1 MGNNI
6 SEKYLLSPYMAFFAA
21 HCMQLGVGFLTFQS
35 ALTKIAGQDA
45 WIVVILNG
53 LIFHFVIWMMYR
65 ILNSEKKD
73 IISIN
78 QVFFGR
84 WIGNLLNLVL
94 IGYLL
99 LFGGTVLGTFIEI
112 VQVWMFPDLER
123 WILNL
128 VLLSLACY
136 AVYGGLRIVIGVCFF
151 SLFQYLLLFIY
162 VFLAPYFHFSNFLPI
177 MDHKVV
183 EIAKGLGETTFIF
196 LGVEVILICYPFFKQ
211 PQKSERWVHLANLT
225 VTLFYLSEILTS
237 LAFFSKDQLIK
248 LIWPTLSQFQFV
260 QLPYVERFEF
270 VGVASQLM
278 RVLPVLC
285 LSLWSVSRITKIIT
299 NIRLTTTVPIYVVL
313 LFIFVTLL
321 SHPKITDYAHL
332 LLSYSGMT
340 IVYAYIPIM
349 FLLVM
354 IKKVKPG

>member
-35 ALTKIAGQDA
+35 AITKIAGQDA

-53 LIFHFVIWMMYR
+53 LIFHVVIWMMYR

-84 WIGNLLNLVL
+84 WIGNLLNLLL

-112 VQVWMFPDLER
+112 VQVWMFPDLDT

-128 VLLSLACY
+128 VLLLLASY

-162 VFLAPYFHFSNFLPI
+162 VFLVPYFHISNFLPI

-183 EIAKGLGETTFIF
+183 ELAKGLGETTFIF
-196 LGVEVILICYPFFKQ
+196 LGVEVILICYPWFKQ
-211 PQKSERWVHLANLT
+211 PQKTERWVHLANLA
-225 VTLFYLSEILTS
+225 VTFFYLSEIIAS

-248 LIWPTLSQFQFV
+248 QIWPSISQFQFV
-260 QLPYVERFEF
+260 QLPYIERFEV
-270 VGVASQLM
+270 VGVSSQLL
-278 RVLPVLC
+278 RVLPILC
-285 LSLWSVSRITKIIT
+285 LCLWSVSRITKLIT
-299 NIRLTTTVPIYVVL
+299 NIRLTATVPIYAVL
-313 LFIFVTLL
+313 FFILVSLL
-321 SHPKITDYAHL
+321 SHLKVIDNARL
-332 LLSYSGMT
+332 LLSYTGMA
-340 IVYAYIPIM
+340 IVYAYIPFM

-354 IKKVKPG
+354 IKKVKTE